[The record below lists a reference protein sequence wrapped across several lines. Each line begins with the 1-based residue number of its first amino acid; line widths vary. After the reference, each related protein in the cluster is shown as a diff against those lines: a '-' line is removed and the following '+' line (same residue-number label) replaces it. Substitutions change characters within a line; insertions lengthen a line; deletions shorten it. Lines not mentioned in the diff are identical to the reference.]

1 MADTNTNKRDYYEV
15 LGVSKSATDDEI
27 KKAYRKLAKQNHPD
41 MNPGDKEAEAR
52 FKEIGEAYEILSDS
66 EKRSLY
72 DQYGFAGV
80 DPNFAANGGYGDF
93 SGFGGFGGV
102 DFDLGSIFSDFF
114 GGAAGNGGSTRRNG
128 PMKGENVAAQLRVSF
143 EEAAFGTEKDVTVH
157 RIEACT
163 ACGGSGC
170 KEGSAP
176 ETCPDCHGSGVIRTT
191 RQTMFGAMQQQS
203 ACPKCGGTGQIIKD
217 PCPTCRGK
225 GKVRRSKTI
234 KVKVPAGIDN
244 GQSMRVRGEGSAGSN
259 GGGNGDLIV
268 TVGVD
273 RHKLFER
280 EGTDVLCEIPITF
293 AQAALGAELEVPTL
307 DGKVKYT
314 VPEGTQTGTTFRL
327 KGKGIPYLNNAKSRG
342 DQYVTVTVETPKG
355 LNKEQKELLKKFAES
370 VGDEGYTKRK
380 RFLDWL

>member
-1 MADTNTNKRDYYEV
+1 MADTNKRDYYEV

-27 KKAYRKLAKQNHPD
+27 KKAYRKLAKENHPD
-41 MNPGDKEAEAR
+41 MNPGDKAAEAR

-66 EKRSLY
+66 EKRALY

-80 DPNFAANGGYGDF
+80 DPNFAAGGGYGDYGGF
-93 SGFGGFGGV
+93 SGFGGM

-128 PMKGENVAAQLRVSF
+128 PQKGDNVAASLRISF
-143 EEAAFGTEKDVTVH
+143 EEAAFGVEKDVTVS
-157 RIEACT
+157 RIEDCAK
-163 ACGGSGC
+163 CGGTGC
-170 KEGSAP
+170 KEGSSP

-244 GQSMRVRGEGSAGSN
+244 GQSMRVRNEGSAGSN
-259 GGGNGDLIV
+259 GGPNGDLIV
-268 TVGVD
+268 TVSVD

-280 EGTDVLCEIPITF
+280 EGSDVLCEIPITF

-355 LNKEQKELLKKFAES
+355 LNSQQKDLLKKFAES
-370 VGDEGYTKRK
+370 LGDEGHTKRK
-380 RFLDWL
+380 RFLDWLK

>member
-1 MADTNTNKRDYYEV
+1 MADTNKRDYYEV

-27 KKAYRKLAKQNHPD
+27 KKAYRKMAKENHPD

-80 DPNFAANGGYGDF
+80 DPNFAAGGGGYGDF

-157 RIEACT
+157 RIETCT
-163 ACGGSGC
+163 ACSGSGC
-170 KEGSAP
+170 KAGSAP

-259 GGGNGDLIV
+259 GGGSGDLIV